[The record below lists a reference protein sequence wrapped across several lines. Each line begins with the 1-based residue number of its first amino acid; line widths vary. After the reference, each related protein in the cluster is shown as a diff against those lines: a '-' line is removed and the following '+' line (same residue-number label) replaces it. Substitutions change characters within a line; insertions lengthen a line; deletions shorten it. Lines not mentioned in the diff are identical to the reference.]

1 MSFEQLDHSG
11 KGWGRKAW
19 RSGAFGF
26 DVLAGTVSED
36 LKFERLKRLRRQQIR
51 ERDDEE
57 VLALMMLTIIRGE

>member
-1 MSFEQLDHSG
+1 MSLLDSG

-19 RSGAFGF
+19 SSGAFGF
-26 DVLAGTVSED
+26 NHLTGNVSEK
-36 LKFERLKRLRRQQIR
+36 LKYDKLKRLRRQQIR